1 MVLKD
6 NLHETVPGMYL
17 KFSSMNSDQ
26 AKPDESHP
34 SLKPKLMVCQKPA
47 KCEAVDDEPQIYF
60 DAHGCESSNVTLN
73 RCVAKNGACSSEMH
87 DQEDRDNGFYTGVS
101 ALWDSHHV
109 VCCTLYVT
117 RGMLHVVC
125 TTWYIM
131 AGVMCH
137 VVCVTWYILEYE
149 NRNEI
154 HFNCTDYATDHLIN
168 QTFHTYNYD
177 S

>member
-137 VVCVTWYILEYE
+137 VVYLGI
-149 NRNEI
+149 
-154 HFNCTDYATDHLIN
+154 
-168 QTFHTYNYD
+168 
-177 S
+177 